1 MKKTIALLLAAIMLL
16 ACIPASL
23 AETKEISVMIQYRDI
38 DDLDFANMPYFN
50 DPEYFSKVNMPPH
63 RIEKTTY
70 CEAYDEA
77 GVIEKNSWNIL
88 SKLITF
94 NVEESTQRSLL
105 HAEIDKYAKESLANF
120 IVKGVTD
127 ESWAAYE
134 NTLKNI
140 RLEDYIA
147 LYQTAYDRYVEANQ

>member
-1 MKKTIALLLAAIMLL
+1 M
-16 ACIPASL
+16 
-23 AETKEISVMIQYRDI
+23 
-38 DDLDFANMPYFN
+38 
-50 DPEYFSKVNMPPH
+50 
-63 RIEKTTY
+63 
-70 CEAYDEA
+70 
-77 GVIEKNSWNIL
+77 IEKNSWNIL
-88 SKLITF
+88 SKPITF

-127 ESWAAYE
+127 ESWTAYE

-140 RLEDYIA
+140 RLADYIA

>member
-1 MKKTIALLLAAIMLL
+1 M
-16 ACIPASL
+16 
-23 AETKEISVMIQYRDI
+23 
-38 DDLDFANMPYFN
+38 
-50 DPEYFSKVNMPPH
+50 
-63 RIEKTTY
+63 
-70 CEAYDEA
+70 
-77 GVIEKNSWNIL
+77 IEKNSWNIL

-127 ESWAAYE
+127 ESWTAYE

-140 RLEDYIA
+140 SAWRI
-147 LYQTAYDRYVEANQ
+147 TSPCTRPPMTGTWKPISKIPMDRINLIL

>member
-1 MKKTIALLLAAIMLL
+1 
-16 ACIPASL
+16 
-23 AETKEISVMIQYRDI
+23 
-38 DDLDFANMPYFN
+38 MP
-50 DPEYFSKVNMPPH
+50 SH

-70 CEAYDEA
+70 CEEYDAA

-94 NVEESTQRSLL
+94 NVDKSTQRSLL
-105 HAEIDKYAKESLANF
+105 HAEIDKCARESLANF